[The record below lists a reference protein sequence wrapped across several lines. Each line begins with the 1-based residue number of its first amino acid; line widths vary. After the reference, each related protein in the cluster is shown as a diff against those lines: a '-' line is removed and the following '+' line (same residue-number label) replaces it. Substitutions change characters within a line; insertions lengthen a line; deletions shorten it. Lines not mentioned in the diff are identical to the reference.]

1 MSCHAQW
8 SYNVFV
14 ILDVNVSL
22 HLSRFSFNMSSSLQ
36 DEGNTAMHHAA
47 KAVED
52 YSIDVFI
59 TFLTHG
65 ADYTI
70 KNNEGKTCLEL
81 IGAES
86 LRAHNP
92 QILTAIKSNAS
103 LLEAYQKAYQEIV
116 GTTEG
121 TEGENDE
128 QVRIIDKII
137 CPSLTFCHYSFLSP
151 YTFFV
156 FIDSLIDYFVCE
168 VVIK

>member
-1 MSCHAQW
+1 
-8 SYNVFV
+8 
-14 ILDVNVSL
+14 
-22 HLSRFSFNMSSSLQ
+22 
-36 DEGNTAMHHAA
+36 MHIAA
-47 KAVED
+47 GELEYLGAE
-52 YSIDVFI
+52 IFI
-59 TFLTHG
+59 ALLVHG

-70 KNNEGKTCLEL
+70 KNNKGKTCLEL
-81 IGAES
+81 LRAES
-86 LRAHNP
+86 LPAYNP
-92 QILTAIKSNAS
+92 EILTAIESNAS